1 MVVVV
6 VVVVE
11 EEEEEEALAG
21 RGGVEGKRGA
31 GTAAVM
37 SDTLM
42 PHFDMRSSARLAVAA
57 ELMRDLNKFP
67 PLTI

>member
-6 VVVVE
+6 EEE

-42 PHFDMRSSARLAVAA
+42 PCHFDMRSSARLAVAA
-57 ELMRDLNKFP
+57 ELMRDLNNVP